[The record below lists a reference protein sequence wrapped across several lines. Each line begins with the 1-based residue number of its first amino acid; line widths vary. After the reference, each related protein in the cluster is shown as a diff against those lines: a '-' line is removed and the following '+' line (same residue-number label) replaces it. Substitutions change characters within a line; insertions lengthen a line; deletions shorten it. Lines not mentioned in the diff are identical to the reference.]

1 MTSAAIKLIITST
14 VNDYLRDRKIP
25 LPAGVCQIRN
35 LSYGKHGKW
44 NILDI
49 YYPENTHVPLPTI
62 VNFHGG
68 GWVYGSKEIYRRYC
82 MDLARRGFAVVNFNY
97 RLAPKWKFPV
107 PLQDA
112 NTVMEWVCAHADTY
126 HLDTENIF
134 LVGDS
139 AGAQLA
145 CQYAAIATN
154 PRYAALFDFTVP
166 RITIRT
172 VGLNCGL
179 YDIQPADDHPVR
191 GVLLDYLG
199 KHIDPND
206 KRLNIFT
213 AINPTYP
220 PAYITTAAN
229 DFLRAAAQPMC
240 RFLTDKGITA
250 QWKCYGT
257 ERQTNVAHV
266 FHVNIRLPEAT
277 ACNDDTCA
285 FFRKYML

>member
-1 MTSAAIKLIITST
+1 MTSEAIKLIVTAT
-14 VNDYLRDRKIP
+14 VNDYLRDRKTP
-25 LPAGVCQIRN
+25 FPAGVRQIRD
-35 LSYGKHGKW
+35 LSYGMHRKW
-44 NILDI
+44 NILDV
-49 YYPENTHVPLPTI
+49 YYPEGTCAPLPTI

-112 NTVMEWVCAHADTY
+112 NAVMEWVCAHADTY
-126 HLDTENIF
+126 YLEPENIF
-134 LVGDS
+134 LTGDS

-145 CQYAAIATN
+145 CQYAAIAAN
-154 PRYAALFDFTVP
+154 PRYAALFDMTVP
-166 RITIRT
+166 PTAIRAL
-172 VGLNCGL
+172 GLNCGL
-179 YDIQPADDHPVR
+179 YDIQPTDEHPAR
-191 GVLLDYLG
+191 SVLLDYLG
-199 KHIDPND
+199 KHVDPAD
-206 KRLNIFT
+206 ERLNIFA
-213 AINPTYP
+213 AIGSNYP

-229 DFLRAAAQPMC
+229 DFLRSAAQPMC
-240 RFLTDKGITA
+240 RFLTDKGIPA

-257 ERQTNVAHV
+257 EDQTDVAHV

-285 FFRKYML
+285 FFRKYAK